1 MFKQFLIATFCLTAA
16 VAGSTSADAA
26 LTTSPYL
33 FTEQA
38 ATSTGHFEWDEF
50 SNPATGP
57 HAPDV
62 ASTGTGDAELS
73 LSTGFVTGTQ
83 NIYSLGSAVDYSID
97 LQNLEASTAN
107 TTLVLQLSATDSI
120 TPRTILLDGL
130 APNTLVDRSVAAGV
144 LHNTDNGTG
153 GAPFDTHYYWAEWQV
168 AAQTAYTIAYSTPEG
183 HVSLAQARVD
193 YFNSATPYGAVA
205 AANVPEPTTL
215 GLLLL
220 GGAASF
226 VAGRRR

>member
-1 MFKQFLIATFCLTAA
+1 MSRLFLIATFFLAA
-16 VAGSTSADAA
+16 ILARDTSADAA

-50 SNPATGP
+50 SNPAVGP
-57 HAPDV
+57 HSPDV

-73 LSTGFVTGTQ
+73 LSSGLITGTQ
-83 NIYSLGSAVDYSID
+83 NIYSLGSAVDYSVD
-97 LQNLEASTAN
+97 LQNLETSAAN
-107 TTLVLQLSATDSI
+107 TTLVLQLSATDAI
-120 TPRTILLDGL
+120 TPSTILLDGL
-130 APNTLVDRSVAAGV
+130 APNTLVDRGVATGV

-168 AAQTAYTIAYSTPEG
+168 AAQTAYTLAYSTPEG
-183 HVSLAQARVD
+183 HVSLAQVRVD
-193 YFNSATPYGAVA
+193 YFNSATPYAAAA
-205 AANVPEPTTL
+205 AANVPEPATL